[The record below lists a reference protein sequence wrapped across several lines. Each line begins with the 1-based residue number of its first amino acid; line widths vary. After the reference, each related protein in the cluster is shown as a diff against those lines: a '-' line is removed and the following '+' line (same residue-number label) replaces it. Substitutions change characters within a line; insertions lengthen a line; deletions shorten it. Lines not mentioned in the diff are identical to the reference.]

1 MWHPF
6 SAPLYNPALVR
17 FFVTGTD
24 TNVGK
29 TEVAAA
35 LLGLLAAQGHEPFA
49 FKPYESGVSNLAA
62 PADALRL
69 QAAARTDQP
78 LDTVS
83 LFRFKRALA
92 PGIAAQREGRP
103 TEWRTTVRVY
113 RSFTS
118 DWGVVEGAGGLFV
131 PLDSRHDVIDL
142 ISALGAPVVL
152 VARAGLGTINHSSLS
167 VEALRRRRITIAALV
182 LNATSPGPDPSAE
195 GNRDELRRRFPR
207 LNILGPGRFVKER
220 ARRDA
225 MLRAM
230 LQPLAEVALD
240 VF

>member
-1 MWHPF
+1 M
-6 SAPLYNPALVR
+6 R

-35 LLGLLAAQGHEPFA
+35 MLGLMASRGHGPFA
-49 FKPYESGVSNLAA
+49 FKPYESGVANLKA

-69 QAAARTDQP
+69 QAAARTGQS

-83 LFRFKRALA
+83 LFRFRRPLA
-92 PGIAAQREGRP
+92 PGIAARLEDRP
-103 TEWRTTVRVY
+103 TEWRTTLRAY
-113 RSFTS
+113 RAFSS
-118 DWGVVEGAGGLFV
+118 PWGVIEGAGGLFV

-142 ISALGAPVVL
+142 ISALGVPVLL
-152 VARAGLGTINHSSLS
+152 VARAGLGTINHTSLS
-167 VEALRRRRITIAALV
+167 LKALRERRIEVAAVV
-182 LNATSPGPDPSAE
+182 LNATSPAPDPSALS
-195 GNRDELRRRFPR
+195 NRDELRRRFPH
-207 LNILGPGRFVKER
+207 LTILGPTRFVKAR
-220 ARRDA
+220 AGRDA

-230 LQPLAEVALD
+230 LQPLGEVAVD